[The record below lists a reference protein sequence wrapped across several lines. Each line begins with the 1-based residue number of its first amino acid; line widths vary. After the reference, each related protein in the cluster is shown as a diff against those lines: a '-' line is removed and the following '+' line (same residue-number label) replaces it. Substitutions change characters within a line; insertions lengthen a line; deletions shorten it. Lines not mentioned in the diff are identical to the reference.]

1 MLNNKILY
9 DIYKSVKYLDKNR
22 MNKNT
27 ENINSIITKLNS
39 KLYNQYQYGGTKESE
54 ENYQEIMT
62 NLDKIESGFISYF
75 ESLQKYIDI
84 YLKNAEEF
92 EKLLKDRLSIDS
104 LKKLQESMNQLN
116 VVLDK
121 LK

>member
-9 DIYKSVKYLDKNR
+9 DIYKSVKYLDKDR

-27 ENINSIITKLNS
+27 ENIKRIIIKLN
-39 KLYNQYQYGGTKESE
+39 NQYQYGGTKESE
-54 ENYQEIMT
+54 ENYQEIIT
-62 NLDKIESGFISYF
+62 NLDAIQTGFLNYF
-75 ESLQKYIDI
+75 KSLQGYIDI

-92 EKLLKDRLSIDS
+92 EKLFKDRLSIES
-104 LKKLQESMNQLN
+104 LKKLQDSMNQLN